1 MLAWLHRIF
10 ALSILSSTPLLIH
23 YVAEWNRLHEYFY
36 SFVSSDLTLYKYDY
50 IIVGGGSA
58 GSVLAS
64 RLTENPQI
72 NILLIEAGGHPHFL
86 TGIPAFTPYL
96 QLSPYDWS
104 FETEKQD
111 EACKGMIGNR
121 CKWPRGKMLG
131 GTAGMNYML
140 YVRGNKRDFDEW
152 EEMGFEGWGYEK
164 VLPYFKKSELQ
175 LGRYAHDTKHHGT
188 EGNVPVSDSIYITPM
203 AKVYKEL
210 AQLAGLPIRD
220 YNAEN
225 QTGFDIPQLTMR
237 NGWRGDPYRSYIE
250 PIMNKRPN
258 LKILTYSHVTKL
270 LFDDNKKI
278 VTGVELLR
286 FGKTYNVSASKE
298 IILSAG
304 AIGSPT
310 ILMHSGVGHAQ
321 HLKDLNIPLVKDLPV
336 GDNLQD
342 HITTMLGPLLVN
354 QSASFDVIE
363 TMSFSTMWD
372 YFVHGK
378 GPLST
383 TVAVDFNGF
392 LVDENVQLHF
402 IGVPLYAD
410 YGLHSRKTFNIDST
424 LWDDYF
430 SKLYGLSSISVLPA
444 LLRPK
449 SRGTI
454 RLSSSDPLVS
464 PIINP
469 NYLSHPQDI
478 QDLIKII
485 DWVLNVLFDQKKA
498 SHHGLKLPQNGS
510 KIPQCAKENNYWECF
525 VRHFSLTMYH
535 PAGTCPM
542 GSVLDSQLRVHGLP
556 NLRVIDASSMPLI
569 VRGNPNAAIIM
580 MAEKISDHIKE
591 SFELEL
597 LSKSSLG
604 KEEL

>member
-23 YVAEWNRLHEYFY
+23 YVAEWNRLHEYFF

-58 GSVLAS
+58 GSKQEV
-64 RLTENPQI
+64 I
-72 NILLIEAGGHPHFL
+72 PHFL

-237 NGWRGDPYRSYIE
+237 NGQI
-250 PIMNKRPN
+250 

-378 GPLST
+378 GPLTISSDAIIFREAINNFPSAQILFMPISMT
-383 TVAVDFNGF
+383 SD
-392 LVDENVQLHF
+392 LVEPF
-402 IGVPLYAD
+402 M
-410 YGLHSRKTFNIDST
+410 RKTFNIDST

-454 RLSSSDPLVS
+454 RLSSSDPLAS
-464 PIINP
+464 PLINP